1 MDVTVRGDA
10 VDPAA
15 IFTTEQRGLSR
26 IIPFDVQEILR
37 EPPNKQAGLCIPP
50 PLQELTQSPINATI
64 KGLWQWY
71 FKLS

>member
-26 IIPFDVQEILR
+26 VIPFDVQEILH
-37 EPPNKQAGLCIPP
+37 EPPNKQAGVCIPP
-50 PLQELTQSPINATI
+50 FPPRTYTI
-64 KGLWQWY
+64 
-71 FKLS
+71 FN